1 MVPLGK
7 TSVYRQTDWAT
18 CRTKPNL
25 IILYLLLNFLPII
38 AYFNFLILLNCKFL
52 AKINTNLPLDHINI
66 IQIINK
72 NTFKVVR
79 SMSYSLQTPPL
90 PKVPLS
96 QCADEERKIQGKCWD
111 LKAVQK
117 DLQANKLQILLTTKA
132 VAEASKELRW
142 SQVDFLNFFLCLE
155 TRHYQ
160 SSQWCLPPKDGQ
172 FSGEFAA
179 DAYLMGFDRLK
190 KVENSNRQ
198 PHVYLKFAVLKTT
211 VLIFSFHPSI
221 Y

>member
-1 MVPLGK
+1 
-7 TSVYRQTDWAT
+7 
-18 CRTKPNL
+18 
-25 IILYLLLNFLPII
+25 
-38 AYFNFLILLNCKFL
+38 
-52 AKINTNLPLDHINI
+52 
-66 IQIINK
+66 
-72 NTFKVVR
+72 
-79 SMSYSLQTPPL
+79 MSYSLQTPSL

-96 QCADEERKIQGKCWD
+96 SCTDEERKIQGKCWD

-117 DLQANKLQILLTTKA
+117 DLQAGMLHINLTSKA
-132 VAEASKELRW
+132 SSEAVRELRW
-142 SQVDFLNFFLCLE
+142 NQTDAFHFLLNLG
-155 TRHYQ
+155 TRHYK
-160 SSQWCLPPKDGQ
+160 SSEWCFPPQDGL

-190 KVENSNRQ
+190 KVENPSRQ